1 MKTYRLSL
9 DKDYT
14 ISEVDPHIY
23 SSFMEHVGQVVYG
36 GLYNPEHPTADE
48 QGFRRDVIEAVKEL
62 NIPAIRYPGGNF
74 VSNFDWK
81 DSIGPREKR
90 PTRLDLAYLAIE
102 DNSMGLDEYVDWARK
117 TNTEVMYTLNLGT
130 PDCAK
135 DAGSLMDY
143 CNFSGGTYWSDLRIQ
158 NGHKMPHNIKTWCL
172 GNEMDGPWQLNTQ
185 TAYHYGL
192 RACETAK
199 IMKWTDPQAEL
210 IAVGSSNPETQY
222 PEWTRIMLE
231 QCYDHVDY
239 LSIHRYWPLKE
250 NQDDNSPDIKRYLGM
265 GVEYTNFIDV
275 IASTIDYVKA
285 KKKSSHKVYLSF
297 DEYAPVGG
305 PPLHLL
311 YAATDGNPRAKE
323 RFQKGSPV
331 FEMRPPKTLL
341 DALAV
346 GSMMIGLINSSDK
359 VKIAC
364 SSILLQSFIRAFK
377 GEPVVKQTL
386 FYPFQHASL
395 YGRGEAIR
403 GVVESPVHKTKLISY
418 SKDEEIEIP
427 LIQSASA
434 YDPEHNLLNVFILN
448 ADEER
453 IELSMDLR
461 SFGEAELQKH
471 IVLDGDDPYAYNDVE
486 HPYRVV
492 PHTEK
497 NSVCGRTGTVN
508 LSPRSWNVLR
518 FVCKS

>member
-117 TNTEVMYTLNLGT
+117 TNTEVMYTLNLGN

-135 DAGSLMDY
+135 DAGFLMDY
-143 CNFSGGTYWSDLRIQ
+143 CNFPGGTYWSDQRIR
-158 NGHKMPHNIKTWCL
+158 NGHKEPHGIQYWCL
-172 GNEMDGPWQLNTQ
+172 GNEMDGPWQLNAQ

-199 IMKWTDPQAEL
+199 IMKWTDPSAKL
-210 IAVGSSNPETQY
+210 VAVGSSNSETKF
-222 PEWTRIMLE
+222 PDWTRIMLE

-239 LSIHRYWPLKE
+239 VSIHRYWPLKE
-250 NQDDNSPDIKRYLGM
+250 NVQDHNPDILRYLGM
-265 GVEYTNFIDV
+265 GVEMENYMRV
-275 IASTIDYVKA
+275 IFSTIDYVKA
-285 KKKSSHKVYLSF
+285 KMRSKHDVFISF
-297 DEYAPVGG
+297 DEYASTSG
-305 PPLHLL
+305 PPLDQA
-311 YAATDGNPRAKE
+311 YAESDGAPRTDKAFE
-323 RFQKGSPV
+323 KGSPV
-331 FEMRPPKTLL
+331 FEDKIYNNLM
-341 DALAV
+341 DALAF
-346 GSMMIGLINSSDK
+346 GSMMCSLINNSDK

-364 SSILLQSFIRAFK
+364 QSMLLAGMLRAVK
-377 GEPVVKQTL
+377 DGPLVKQTI

-395 YGRGEAIR
+395 YGRGQALR
-403 GVVESPVHKTKLISY
+403 TVVKADNYKTNLITWSL
-418 SKDEEIEIP
+418 KEEVEIP
-427 LIQSASA
+427 VIQSAA
-434 YDPEHNLLNVFILN
+434 VYDSSNKEFTIFVLN
-448 ADEER
+448 AASEDV
-453 IELSMDLR
+453 ILKMDLR
-461 SFGEAELQKH
+461 AFGQAALFQH
-471 IVLDGDDPYAYNDVE
+471 IVLDGNLYASNTPDHPRDVE
-486 HPYRVV
+486 PRNV
-492 PHTEK
+492 PTNEAFTQGGEIMLTK
-497 NSVCGRTGTVN
+497 
-508 LSPRSWNVLR
+508 LSWNVLR
-518 FVCKS
+518 FKER